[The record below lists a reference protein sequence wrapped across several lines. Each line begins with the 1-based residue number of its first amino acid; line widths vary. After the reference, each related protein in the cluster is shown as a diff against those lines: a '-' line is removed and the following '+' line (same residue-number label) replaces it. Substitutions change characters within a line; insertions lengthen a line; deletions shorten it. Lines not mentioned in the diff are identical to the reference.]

1 MTHFPIISVSWLCA
15 ALVVAV
21 AAEQGAA
28 APFPASQWQYRSTIG
43 LNNAV
48 GTEDLADFPVLV
60 KLNSGNFDFSKAKAD
75 GSDLRFADANN
86 APLSYEIEKWDS
98 GAQQAAVW
106 VKAPQIDMNSDD
118 DYFHMLYGN
127 PGASDAQDAPG
138 VWSNGYVGVWHMT
151 GTGTTE
157 GSLEPSSTGSFDGT
171 VQINSGGS
179 VTSVDGAIGPAR
191 NFDTT
196 SSHISVPQGPGLNEG
211 DEITV
216 SYWLNA
222 TNAQPD
228 SCCTRVLAKKGGGVG
243 WETQRGG
250 GGTGGDQYVRV
261 DTNLGINQYWLV
273 ANGLFDDTWHMNT
286 FKIQSGQMD
295 GFMDGGNKI
304 TNTYNHGD
312 GFGNSGNLLIAN
324 GGGRPVTGAIDEVR
338 FSNVIRS
345 DQWINAEYRS
355 QTGSL
360 AGMGTIVDRQSDA
373 RTGLIAQY
381 THEDPTDRLRDMTG
395 HGHDAT
401 NHGGAGGVQFV
412 AAPDGE
418 GFVLGDTVGSYNR
431 PDNKYLELPPD
442 VVELGESFTFTALVR
457 RDGNP
462 NTGYQTILGTNRFR
476 FQWSADGRE
485 ADKGRLRLDIT
496 GTGDALTAPGVF
508 DLEKWYF
515 VALRYDAATNTGD
528 AFLETSNSLGTPAF
542 SFTPGDPLDDLMQ
555 FRIGADG
562 LSGIGSFDGWT
573 GFIDGA
579 RFYGSYLDDPALEG
593 VLQSYVPEPSA
604 LLLLVLGTAGLGLM
618 RRLRGTCR
626 G

>member
-1 MTHFPIISVSWLCA
+1 MIRVPTISVSWLWA
-15 ALVVAV
+15 ALVVVV
-21 AAEQGAA
+21 AAEQATA
-28 APFPASQWQYRSTIG
+28 APFPASQWQYRSTIS
-43 LNNAV
+43 LNNAT
-48 GTEDLADFPVLV
+48 GTEDLTNFPVLV
-60 KLNSGNFDFSKAKAD
+60 KLDSGNFDFSKAKAD

-106 VKAPQIDMNSDD
+106 VKTPQIDMNSAD

-138 VWSNGYVGVWHMT
+138 VWSNGYVGVWHLNKT
-151 GTGTTE
+151 GTPVPDSTSFGN
-157 GSLEPSSTGSFDGT
+157 TGSAHSSV
-171 VQINSGGS
+171 VQ
-179 VTSVDGAIGPAR
+179 TAGAIGDGR
-191 NFDTT
+191 LFNG
-196 SSHISVPQGPGLNEG
+196 SG
-211 DEITV
+211 DIHVNSAASLEEDNHVTV
-216 SYWLNA
+216 SYWMKADPGNA
-222 TNAQPD
+222 NFQRNMSKQNYA
-228 SCCTRVLAKKGGGVG
+228 AGG
-243 WETQRGG
+243 WETQRNGSTDEMG
-250 GGTGGDQYVRV
+250 LRIDTTADDNQVKPIGASAYNEAWHFIGFSMEDVPYDATFDATWKTYYDGATSTGGY
-261 DTNLGINQYWLV
+261 
-273 ANGLFDDTWHMNT
+273 
-286 FKIQSGQMD
+286 K
-295 GFMDGGNKI
+295 
-304 TNTYNHGD
+304 HGD
-312 GFGNSGNLLIAN
+312 GFGNTNRLHMGSR
-324 GGGRPVTGAIDEVR
+324 GGAAPWKGTLDEVR
-338 FSNVIRS
+338 YSDVVRS
-345 DQWINAEYRS
+345 EAWMDAEYRS

-360 AGMGTIVDRQSDA
+360 AGTGAIVDRQSDA

-381 THEDPTDRLRDMTG
+381 THEDPADRLRDMTG

-401 NHGGAGGVQFV
+401 NHGDAGGVQFV

-418 GFVLGDTVGSYNR
+418 GFVLGDSVGSYNR
-431 PDNKYLELPPD
+431 PDDQYLELPPD

-528 AFLETSNSLGTPAF
+528 AFLDTSNSLGTPAF
-542 SFTPGDPLDDLMQ
+542 SFTPGDPFDDLMQ

-604 LLLLVLGTAGLGLM
+604 LLLLALGMIGLGLS
-618 RRLRGTCR
+618 RRRR
-626 G
+626 